1 MIHDAIESRQI
12 SLSDS
17 LAVADK
23 RRRLN
28 IEIDFT
34 SFCAP
39 LVRRLKT
46 FFPSNSNITG
56 RLLRLERINPA
67 FPPRFL
73 RSIAYLRSTFI
84 MYSLDKSYREMANLC
99 ESGRLIFQPTF
110 SETSTRFEYD
120 LIRSTVVGLPK
131 KGPRNSFSP
140 LSTG

>member
-1 MIHDAIESRQI
+1 MIHDAIESQQI

-46 FFPSNSNITG
+46 FFSVQFKYYRKATQIGKDKPCLPSPISAFDPDCLPSVNIYYVQS
-56 RLLRLERINPA
+56 R
-67 FPPRFL
+67 
-73 RSIAYLRSTFI
+73 
-84 MYSLDKSYREMANLC
+84 
-99 ESGRLIFQPTF
+99 
-110 SETSTRFEYD
+110 
-120 LIRSTVVGLPK
+120 
-131 KGPRNSFSP
+131 
-140 LSTG
+140 